1 MTLYSEAAA
10 WAADD
15 SIGYGMAE
23 RNLPGYTD
31 CSAMIR
37 DILNTLYS
45 YSLPTWFST
54 HTMRS
59 LLLGTGDYTAIPWT
73 RDAVA
78 DDDILLSEEESGG
91 TGHTAAYGEGRVAE
105 AWIDETGEGSGGAPG
120 DQTGNEVRNVDYY
133 SHPLTVSGR
142 WTHILRRKGND
153 RKMTPEQ
160 ATQLAN
166 LHYAVNSIIL
176 PVLSRLDK
184 GRSEN
189 ENNFRGVN
197 ANIQTLAK
205 ATGAD
210 PKAITN
216 AVAEG
221 VRAAIKSLTL
231 DIKVNE

>member
-1 MTLYSEAAA
+1 MALYSEAAA

-37 DILNTLYS
+37 DILNGLYKYNLPS
-45 YSLPTWFST
+45 YFST

-59 LLLGTGDYTAIPWT
+59 LLMGTGDYTTIPWS

-78 DDDILLSEEESGG
+78 DDDILLSEAESGG
-91 TGHTAAYGEGRVAE
+91 TGHTAAYGEGRIAE

-142 WTHILRRKGND
+142 WTHILRRKNNGGNE
-153 RKMTPEQ
+153 KMTPQQ
-160 ATQLAN
+160 AATLDKVGYATDYIVLPALTRIDRERAVSEAAHKEILASQKALAN
-166 LHYAVNSIIL
+166 AIAALTAKV
-176 PVLSRLDK
+176 DK
-184 GRSEN
+184 
-189 ENNFRGVN
+189 
-197 ANIQTLAK
+197 I
-205 ATGAD
+205 
-210 PKAITN
+210 
-216 AVAEG
+216 VA
-221 VRAAIKSLTL
+221 AA
-231 DIKVNE
+231 